1 MNLKEETQKRYSLS
15 LLSLLMFTAIVN
27 ASIYNIIVHC
37 KKSFGG
43 GTGMTNQYK
52 DIPYY
57 RDVQTE
63 NFSKLF

>member
-15 LLSLLMFTAIVN
+15 LLILQLVN
-27 ASIYNIIVHC
+27 ASIYNIVVHC